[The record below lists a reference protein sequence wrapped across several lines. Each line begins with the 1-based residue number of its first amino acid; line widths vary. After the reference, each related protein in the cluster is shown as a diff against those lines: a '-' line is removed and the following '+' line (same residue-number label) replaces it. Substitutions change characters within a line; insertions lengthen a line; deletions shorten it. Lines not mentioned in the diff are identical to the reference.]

1 MRPVLRGRK
10 TYYSFST
17 LGKNP
22 PRALKLRPLSVD
34 IFTKTI
40 GRLQGITVTD
50 HSRGQFTNLSRFEG
64 RLIGIMKSPARPG
77 LTCIIEDRETL
88 APILCASRSLTKREL
103 DPLVGARIELEGI
116 VRYGDDGRILRVDD
130 AELISPRPGDVY

>member
-1 MRPVLRGRK
+1 
-10 TYYSFST
+10 
-17 LGKNP
+17 
-22 PRALKLRPLSVD
+22 
-34 IFTKTI
+34 
-40 GRLQGITVTD
+40 
-50 HSRGQFTNLSRFEG
+50 
-64 RLIGIMKSPARPG
+64 MKSPARPG